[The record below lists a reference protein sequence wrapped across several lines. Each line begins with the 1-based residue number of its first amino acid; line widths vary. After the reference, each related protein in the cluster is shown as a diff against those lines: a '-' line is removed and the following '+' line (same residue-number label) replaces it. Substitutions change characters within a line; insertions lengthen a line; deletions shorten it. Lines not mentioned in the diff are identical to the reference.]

1 MELNRYDGLIY
12 TIRKGDSIVG
22 SLQIITAVIILF
34 LLVSIGVFIFSFILN
49 WGKIYIIFWGLV
61 VVLCSHLLLYCLAV
75 YVEPANLPPLL
86 SRYILVILNLLEKLH
101 F

>member
-1 MELNRYDGLIY
+1 M
-12 TIRKGDSIVG
+12 VG
-22 SLQIITAVIILF
+22 SLQIITAVISLF

-61 VVLCSHLLLYCLAV
+61 VVLFSHLLLYFLVV
-75 YVEPANLPPLL
+75 YVEPANLPPML
-86 SRYILVILNLLEKLH
+86 SRYILGILDLLEKLNW

>member
-1 MELNRYDGLIY
+1 M
-12 TIRKGDSIVG
+12 G
-22 SLQIITAVIILF
+22 SLQIITTVIGLI

-61 VVLCSHLLLYCLAV
+61 VVLCSHLLLYCLVV
-75 YVEPANLPPLL
+75 YVEPANLPPML
-86 SRYILVILNLLEKLH
+86 SKYILGIVDLLEKLNL

>member
-1 MELNRYDGLIY
+1 M
-12 TIRKGDSIVG
+12 G
-22 SLQIITAVIILF
+22 SLQIITAVIGFF

-61 VVLCSHLLLYCLAV
+61 VVLCSHLLLYCLVV
-75 YVEPANLPPLL
+75 YVGPANLPPML
-86 SRYILVILNLLEKLH
+86 SRYINGIVDLVQKSNW

>member
-1 MELNRYDGLIY
+1 MLGIPEIG
-12 TIRKGDSIVG
+12 
-22 SLQIITAVIILF
+22 TAVIGLF

-49 WGKIYIIFWGLV
+49 WGKIYIIFWGVV
-61 VVLCSHLLLYCLAV
+61 VVLCSHLLLFFLVV

-86 SRYILVILNLLEKLH
+86 SRYTLGILDLLEKLNW

>member
-1 MELNRYDGLIY
+1 M
-12 TIRKGDSIVG
+12 VG
-22 SLQIITAVIILF
+22 SLQIITAVISLF

-61 VVLCSHLLLYCLAV
+61 VVLCSHLLLYCIVV
-75 YVEPANLPPLL
+75 YIEPANLPPLL
-86 SRYILVILNLLEKLH
+86 SRYILGILDLLTLSDPSKILCP

>member
-1 MELNRYDGLIY
+1 
-12 TIRKGDSIVG
+12 VG
-22 SLQIITAVIILF
+22 SLQIITTVIGLI

-61 VVLCSHLLLYCLAV
+61 VVLCSHLLLYCLVV
-75 YVEPANLPPLL
+75 YVEPANLPPML
-86 SRYILVILNLLEKLH
+86 SKYILGIVDLLEKLNL

>member
-1 MELNRYDGLIY
+1 M
-12 TIRKGDSIVG
+12 G
-22 SLQIITAVIILF
+22 SLQIITAVISLF
-34 LLVSIGVFIFSFILN
+34 LLVSIGVFIFSFIRH

-61 VVLCSHLLLYCLAV
+61 VVLCSHLLLFFLVV

-86 SRYILVILNLLEKLH
+86 SRYILGILDLLEKLNW

>member
-1 MELNRYDGLIY
+1 M
-12 TIRKGDSIVG
+12 VG
-22 SLQIITAVIILF
+22 SLQIITAVIGLF

-61 VVLCSHLLLYCLAV
+61 VVLCSHILLYCLVV
-75 YVEPANLPPLL
+75 YVEPANFPPML
-86 SRYILVILNLLEKLH
+86 SNYILGMRDWVGKLIG